1 MRKER
6 RWKKVLSALML
17 TAAMGITAVGCGTS
31 GGNTGSQ
38 PQGENAAATEVAEV
52 SDDIVNI
59 GVTDTLGTLNPLL
72 MDGGE
77 INKYATSLM
86 FLPLVE
92 LNSKLEFI

>member
-38 PQGENAAATEVAEV
+38 PQGDWCYGYTW
-52 SDDIVNI
+52 NI
-59 GVTDTLGTLNPLL
+59 KSAF
-72 MDGGE
+72 DGWR
-77 INKYATSLM
+77 
-86 FLPLVE
+86 
-92 LNSKLEFI
+92 